1 MAKRIVKVEP
11 GANGVGQT
19 VTFDDGS
26 TEFDAYGTARADAD
40 VTAPATTEPEKA
52 APSLWA
58 QAMTAMSTP
67 AASQL
72 GGASPVAATQPNTEM
87 AKDRTSE
94 GAQLRYD
101 QANPTGPGAA
111 QRLAAAGMQ
120 PLTAGPDGLVKMEP
134 GAADSI
140 TGEQPGAMPSLSQV
154 VVPGQAG
161 GMQLTGKQ
169 TSGYSSADRASLG
182 ENAQFSA
189 EQGRQAKEAEIK
201 GQESYV
207 GQLETDALQR
217 YQKAEAE
224 ALAAAAEQKR
234 NQMVQKNIQTKL
246 QDASKFKPNR
256 NELFEGTGGGFRA
269 LAAGLG
275 MIAGGML
282 AGLNGGRNQA
292 EDAVFKMID
301 DNVRDQVAQNTG
313 VYNELVR
320 RLGDETAA
328 AEVLRSKHL
337 GAVSDMTKALELTAK
352 TKELRAGL
360 AGARERADFEQ
371 SQSLLKAQQALTPQ
385 ETLAMSYRA
394 PTPAAILTID
404 RDQQALHQLLGPDAD
419 KKVGEFMKEK
429 ISGQQ
434 NAKTVGEA
442 VQYMKEMSADANTL
456 RAIAA
461 THDGKLPGQDQILSP
476 SKSPMLRAAL
486 ARLGIDHDV
495 AASEVYKIVGSLIAK
510 RAKSYGGA
518 ITESDLTMAQGEVGV
533 TGSQILDFMRRMHG
547 EANGQLKATAY
558 GYFQGRSQPVIDIIT
573 HGIGTMQGFKE
584 DKGRPRGESPLVD
597 RRVAPE
603 RAPAS
608 FETPLSSDEEANFQV
623 WKKKYA
629 PNDSGAD
636 YDLRGAFKAG
646 LRPSAKNGHW
656 PDTFKKPN
664 HETFSVESKYAKDA
678 PDRAG
683 HWEGD
688 VYVKP
693 NGEKVYGK

>member
-1 MAKRIVKVEP
+1 MFSSHPVEQP
-11 GANGVGQT
+11 V
-19 VTFDDGS
+19 
-26 TEFDAYGTARADAD
+26 
-40 VTAPATTEPEKA
+40 APASSAAA
-52 APSLWA
+52 APS
-58 QAMTAMSTP
+58 
-67 AASQL
+67 QL
-72 GGASPVAATQPNTEM
+72 VP
-87 AKDRTSE
+87 
-94 GAQLRYD
+94 
-101 QANPTGPGAA
+101 
-111 QRLAAAGMQ
+111 
-120 PLTAGPDGLVKMEP
+120 GPDGIFKMEP
-134 GAADSI
+134 GSADMV
-140 TGEQPGAMPSLSQV
+140 GDQPSAMPELTQV
-154 VVPGQAG
+154 VVPGTKG

-169 TSGYSSADRASLG
+169 TQGYSAADRASLG
-182 ENAQFSA
+182 ENATFSA
-189 EQGRQAKEAEIK
+189 EKGRQAAEAGIQ
-201 GQESYV
+201 GQEQYV

-224 ALAAAAEQKR
+224 ALAVAADQKR
-234 NQMVQKNIQTKL
+234 NQMVQQNIQNKL
-246 QDASKFKPNR
+246 QDTAKFKPDR
-256 NELFEGTGGGFRA
+256 TQLFEGTAGGFRA

-275 MIAGGML
+275 MIAGGAL
-282 AGLNGGRNQA
+282 AGINGGSNHA
-292 EDAVFKMID
+292 MEAVFKMVD
-301 DNVRDQVAQNTG
+301 DNVRDQVSQNSN

-328 AEVLRSKHL
+328 AEVLRAKHL

-385 ETLAMSYRA
+385 ETMAMSYRA

-404 RDQQALHQLLGPDAD
+404 RDQQALHQLLGPEAD

-442 VQYMKEMSADANTL
+442 VQYMKELSADANTL
-456 RAIAA
+456 RALAA

-533 TGSQILDFMRRMHG
+533 TGAQVLDFMRRMHG

-584 DKGRPRGESPLVD
+584 DKGRARGEARPFVE
-597 RRVAPE
+597 A
-603 RAPAS
+603 APAPRQRDQY
-608 FETPLSSDEEANFQV
+608 ETSLSADDEANFQV
-623 WKKKYA
+623 WKRKYA

-678 PDRAG
+678 PERAG

-688 VYVKP
+688 TYVTP
-693 NGEKVYGK
+693 DGRRIEGK

>member
-1 MAKRIVKVEP
+1 MSKRIVKVTPSES
-11 GANGVGQT
+11 GVGQT

-26 TEFDAYGTARADAD
+26 TEFDAFGTAQVDPDVSAPAVQEPEAMDPMGAPAPAAANPPSSATERAVMQNPMRAMFSSQP
-40 VTAPATTEPEKA
+40 VEQQVAPATPAA
-52 APSLWA
+52 APSKLV
-58 QAMTAMSTP
+58 P
-67 AASQL
+67 
-72 GGASPVAATQPNTEM
+72 
-87 AKDRTSE
+87 
-94 GAQLRYD
+94 
-101 QANPTGPGAA
+101 
-111 QRLAAAGMQ
+111 
-120 PLTAGPDGLVKMEP
+120 GPDGVFKMEP
-134 GAADSI
+134 GAADMV
-140 TGEQPGAMPSLSQV
+140 GDQPGAMPELSQV

-169 TSGYSSADRASLG
+169 TSGYGAADRASLG

-189 EQGRQAKEAEIK
+189 EKGRQAAEAGIQ
-201 GQESYV
+201 GQEQYV

-224 ALAAAAEQKR
+224 ALALAADQKR
-234 NQMVQKNIQTKL
+234 NMLVQKSIQTKL
-246 QDASKFKPNR
+246 QDTAKFKPNR
-256 NELFEGTGGGFRA
+256 TELFEGTAGGFRA

-275 MIAGGML
+275 MIAGGAL
-282 AGLNGGRNQA
+282 AGINGGSNHA
-292 EDAVFKMID
+292 MEAVFKMID
-301 DNVRDQVAQNTG
+301 DNVRDQVSQNSN

-337 GAVSDMTKALELTAK
+337 QAVSDMTKALELTAK

-404 RDQQALHQLLGPDAD
+404 RDQQALHQLLGPEAD

-442 VQYMKEMSADANTL
+442 VQYMKELGQDAGTL

-461 THDGKLPGQDQILSP
+461 AHDGKLPGQDQILSP
-476 SKSPMLRAAL
+476 SKSPMVRAAL

-533 TGSQILDFMRRMHG
+533 TGSQVLDFMRRMHA

-584 DKGRPRGESPLVD
+584 DKGRAR
-597 RRVAPE
+597 
-603 RAPAS
+603 
-608 FETPLSSDEEANFQV
+608 
-623 WKKKYA
+623 
-629 PNDSGAD
+629 
-636 YDLRGAFKAG
+636 
-646 LRPSAKNGHW
+646 
-656 PDTFKKPN
+656 
-664 HETFSVESKYAKDA
+664 
-678 PDRAG
+678 
-683 HWEGD
+683 
-688 VYVKP
+688 
-693 NGEKVYGK
+693 